1 MSLPAELDPW
11 FARIAVGDYAGRLD
25 VELNL
30 LDRAQATEWT
40 GLLTYHPIVAALGG
54 IVLDDPETS
63 NHHVY
68 ASRSPLQGSVFY
80 LAHDDDSR
88 IVYASLTDFL
98 AAADQAKR
106 QQTWLS
112 ELHPV
117 CSPVA
122 ADQAGLARWIG
133 ELIADHAG
141 HAGHEV
147 AMALVPSLDLTDMA
161 LLRRLVTDPDF
172 FLGEAVA
179 VEIEKRPSRALGVIA
194 ELCTLHPHP
203 QVVSAGRLAARAI
216 AKLR

>member
-1 MSLPAELDPW
+1 MNLPAELDPW

-40 GLLTYHPIVAALGG
+40 GLLTYHPIVGALGG

-63 NHHVY
+63 NHHIY

-88 IVYASLTDFL
+88 IVYASLGDFL
-98 AAADQAKR
+98 AAADEAKR
-106 QQTWLS
+106 RQAWLS
-112 ELHPV
+112 QLHPA

-122 ADQAGLARWIG
+122 ADQAGLSRWIG
-133 ELIADHAG
+133 ELIG
-141 HAGHEV
+141 SHAGHEV
-147 AMALVPSLDLTDMA
+147 AMALVPSLDLADTA
-161 LLRRLVTDPDF
+161 LLRRLVNDPDF

-179 VEIEKRPSRALGVIA
+179 VEIEKRPARALGVIA

>member
-1 MSLPAELDPW
+1 MSLPTELDPY
-11 FARIAVGDYAGRLD
+11 FARIAVGDYAGRFD

-30 LDRAQATEWT
+30 LDRTQAAEWT
-40 GLLTYHPIVAALGG
+40 GLLAYHPIVDALGG

-88 IVYASLTDFL
+88 IVYASLDDFIT
-98 AAADQAKR
+98 AADDAKR

-112 ELHPV
+112 ELHPDR
-117 CSPVA
+117 SPVA
-122 ADQAGLARWIG
+122 ADQAGLSRWIG
-133 ELIADHAG
+133 QLIGDP
-141 HAGHEV
+141 AGHEV
-147 AMALVPSLDLTDMA
+147 AMALVPSLDLSDIA
-161 LLRRLVTDPDF
+161 LLRRLVSDPDF

>member
-1 MSLPAELDPW
+1 MTLPAELDLH
-11 FARIAVGDYAGRLD
+11 FARIAVGDYAGHLD
-25 VELNL
+25 IELNL

-68 ASRSPLQGSVFY
+68 ASRSPLRGSVFY

-88 IVYASLTDFL
+88 IVYASLADFL
-98 AAADQAKR
+98 AAADAAKR
-106 QQTWLS
+106 SRTWLS
-112 ELHPV
+112 ELHPA

-122 ADQAGLARWIG
+122 ADQAGLSRWIG
-133 ELIADHAG
+133 ELIDG
-141 HAGHEV
+141 HSGNEV
-147 AMALVPSLDLTDMA
+147 AMALIPSLDLGDTA

-179 VEIEKRPSRALGVIA
+179 VEIEKRPSRALGPIA
-194 ELCTLHPHP
+194 ELCLLHPHP

-216 AKLR
+216 ATLR